1 MVSWGEL
8 RPLKGPHVAITG
20 FDPNVL
26 MNYYIAK
33 LPVGGSQ
40 VPNSPLQTKP
50 TVTPPWDFS
59 IKKPPQEQ
67 ADVQARSSDPYFDP
81 NDKTLT
87 ASASNS
93 STNAGS
99 QIEAIVSSA
108 LSQGTLSSAS
118 QSTNPG
124 LAADNDKLFALYKAL
139 QRLDY
144 ISQMANRDGTL
155 TGERPG
161 LDKSFQDGLNQILS
175 FVNSTSFNNLSV
187 LPGQK
192 TASVITTA
200 TVPYPKSYYTGA
212 TAVDD
217 ASVLKPL
224 SNLTAAD
231 SFIISITKG
240 GVTTDVTIDLSQVQG
255 GLTVDNIDSYVN
267 SQLAAAGFSTKFAR
281 VQTGGSLLDGT
292 ATWGVQVQNA
302 PSEKVVLSSAG
313 ATPAVY
319 IAGSS
324 GLAADSQGKLVK
336 LDNLG
341 TTPTT
346 QFSAAIAPGAGTAK
360 ANSVA
365 TDADGNVY
373 VVGNATGS
381 FGNEINQ
388 ASQDVFLTKYDSAG
402 NVQWT
407 KLLGSAD
414 TANGYSVAIDPTGGV
429 VIAGSVTGDLTP
441 TAIGG
446 GTDSF
451 VAKYNSEGDQVW
463 LRQTAPLSNDQANAV
478 SVDASGNVYI
488 GGQVSGTIAS
498 GQTSAGGADAYVT
511 KLDATGKVV
520 YQRQF
525 GTASDDTAARTAIA
539 ADGNLVVASV
549 ENGHAILTKYSS
561 ADGTSAALWQIDLGS
576 LNGGAIGGLTV
587 ANGNIYVS
595 GTTSNGSLDAGG
607 AATIAHAS
615 SGGTDAFVFAA
626 ADAGASATSSFVSY
640 VGTSDDEKGGGVTVA
655 NGEIYLAGATTGT
668 FAGETRT
675 VQGTHN
681 LFVSQLAAD
690 GTLNWTHQYGGLDG
704 ESQGLAIAAD
714 STGSSVLDVLG
725 LKRGLIDENQS
736 NALASQTTVRAG
748 DYFTL
753 QITDKTGTHSSKITI
768 GNGET
773 MRSLAL
779 KINGALLFN
788 GKAQS
793 YPVKGGQALK
803 IAVNPGVQV
812 QLLAGPRDFDVLAGL
827 GLKPQLL
834 VNDSTTNSSSD
845 GNSTTSGNS
854 TASGNSTTGS
864 TSTPATQTIG
874 LGLNVGLDL
883 LSKTTA
889 AHAHVVISAAESLI
903 KQAYAKLNGTGQ
915 PASQTPT
922 GPVPAYL
929 QSQLA
934 GYQTALAWLN
944 SGGGSVF

>member
-1 MVSWGEL
+1 
-8 RPLKGPHVAITG
+8 VAIIG
-20 FDPNVL
+20 FDPTVL
-26 MNYYIAK
+26 MNYYTAK
-33 LPVGGSQ
+33 LPLGGSQ
-40 VPNSPLQTKP
+40 VANSPLQTKP
-50 TVTPPWDFS
+50 AVTPPWDFS

-67 ADVQARSSDPYFDP
+67 ADVQARSSDLYFDP

-87 ASASNS
+87 APANSS

-108 LSQGTLSSAS
+108 LSQGSLSSAS
-118 QSTNPG
+118 QSGNPA

-144 ISQMANRDGTL
+144 ITQMANRDGTVA
-155 TGERPG
+155 GERPG
-161 LDKSFQDGLNQILS
+161 LDKSFQDGLKQILA

-200 TVPYPKSYYTGA
+200 AVPYPKSYYTG
-212 TAVDD
+212 TAVVDD
-217 ASVLKPL
+217 TQVLDPL
-224 SNLTAAD
+224 ANLTAAD
-231 SFIISITKG
+231 SFTISITKG
-240 GVTTDVTIDLSQVQG
+240 GVTTDVAIDLSQVQG
-255 GLTVDNIDSYVN
+255 GLTLDNIDSYVN

-292 ATWGVQVQNA
+292 ATWGVQVQNS
-302 PSEKVVLSSAG
+302 PSEKVVLSSA
-313 ATPAVY
+313 AASPAVY
-319 IAGSS
+319 VAGSS

-336 LDNLG
+336 LDNLD

-346 QFSAAIAPGAGTAK
+346 QFSAAIDPATGTAK
-360 ANSVA
+360 ATSVA

-373 VVGNATGS
+373 VLGNATGS

-407 KLLGSAD
+407 KLLGSAG

-463 LRQTAPLSNDQANAV
+463 LRQTAPLSNDQANSV
-478 SVDASGNVYI
+478 SVDASGNVYL
-488 GGQVSGTIAS
+488 GGQVAGTIAS

-511 KLDATGKVV
+511 KLDQTGKVL

-525 GTASDDTAARTAIA
+525 GTPSEDTAARTAIA

-549 ENGHAILTKYSS
+549 QNGHAILTKYNS
-561 ADGTSAALWQIDLGS
+561 ADGTSAAMWQIDLGN

-587 ANGNIYVS
+587 ANGSIYVS
-595 GTTSNGSLDAGG
+595 GTTSNPSLDAGG
-607 AATIAHAS
+607 AATIAHAAS
-615 SGGTDAFVFAA
+615 SGTDGFVFAA
-626 ADAGASATSSFVSY
+626 TDSGASATADFVSY
-640 VGTSDDEKGGGVTVA
+640 VGTTDDEKGGGIMVA
-655 NGEIYLAGATTGT
+655 NGEIYLTGATTGT

-675 VQGTHN
+675 AQGTHN

-690 GTLNWTHQYGGLDG
+690 GTPNWTHQYGGLDG

-714 STGSSVLDVLG
+714 SSGSSVLDVLG

-736 NALASQTTVRAG
+736 NAIASQTTVRAG

-753 QITDKTGTHSSKITI
+753 QITDKTGTRSSKITI
-768 GNGET
+768 AKGET

-779 KINGALLFN
+779 KINGALLFD
-788 GKAQS
+788 GKAQA

-812 QLLAGPRDFDVLAGL
+812 QLLAGSKDFDALAGL

-834 VNDSTTNSSSD
+834 VNDSTTNST
-845 GNSTTSGNS
+845 GNSTSNGNT
-854 TASGNSTTGS
+854 TASGNTTTSS

-883 LSKTTA
+883 LSKSTA
-889 AHAHVVISAAESLI
+889 AHAHVVISAAQSLI

-915 PASQTPT
+915 PATQAPT

-944 SGGGSVF
+944 SGGGTVF